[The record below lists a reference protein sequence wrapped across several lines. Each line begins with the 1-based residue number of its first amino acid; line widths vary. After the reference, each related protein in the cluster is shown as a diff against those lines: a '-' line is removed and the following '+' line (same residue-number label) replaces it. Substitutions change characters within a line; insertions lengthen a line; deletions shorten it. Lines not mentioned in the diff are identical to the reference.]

1 MILSLYQELNSTD
14 CITEH
19 TEDEGLGT
27 NNDDKSWNFPVAP
40 LSERN
45 SA

>member
-27 NNDDKSWNFPVAP
+27 NNDDKSWNFSVAP